1 MKINIVPTDIEDG
14 KSSPDLK
21 VNIPESPTG
30 RKGASPTGSPK
41 GRESKLTNNSKV
53 EEGGSPRSKLSP
65 MGMNAAAEDDGKPSR
80 IVDKREMDKILLNR
94 ETKVL
99 KEQLLDAVD
108 DLIVRQNKMTPVANF
123 ENFITE
129 TSARKVLKELLAEFN
144 VTAEVLTSKLST
156 Q

>member
-1 MKINIVPTDIEDG
+1 MVPTDIDDKG
-14 KSSPDLK
+14 PSPLK
-21 VNIPESPTG
+21 VDLPESPLG
-30 RKGASPTGSPK
+30 RKGASPDRSPESK
-41 GRESKLTNNSKV
+41 SPNNRGDSKLTMNS
-53 EEGGSPRSKLSP
+53 GNADASPKNKLASP
-65 MGMNAAAEDDGKPSR
+65 LGINSGDDGKPSR

-108 DLIVRQNKMTPVANF
+108 ELIVRQNKMTPVANF
-123 ENFITE
+123 ENFVTE

-144 VTAEVLTSKLST
+144 VTAEVLTTKLST

>member
-1 MKINIVPTDIEDG
+1 LKINIVPTDIEDG

-21 VNIPESPTG
+21 GNIPESPTG
-30 RKGASPTGSPK
+30 RKGASPT

>member
-1 MKINIVPTDIEDG
+1 MVPTDIDD
-14 KSSPDLK
+14 KASPGLK
-21 VNIPESPTG
+21 LNIPESPLG
-30 RKGASPTGSPK
+30 RKGASPTGSPTNK
-41 GRESKLTNNSKV
+41 SPTNRGESKLTNNSKV
-53 EEGGSPRSKLSP
+53 EEGGSPRNKLGSP
-65 MGMNAAAEDDGKPSR
+65 MGMNQEDDGKPSR

-144 VTAEVLTSKLST
+144 VTAEVLTTKLST
-156 Q
+156 

>member
-1 MKINIVPTDIEDG
+1 
-14 KSSPDLK
+14 
-21 VNIPESPTG
+21 VNIPESPLS
-30 RKGASPTGSPK
+30 RKGASPDQSQSPNNR
-41 GRESKLTNNSKV
+41 GESKLTNHSRND
-53 EEGGSPRSKLSP
+53 EGASPTNKLGSAL
-65 MGMNAAAEDDGKPSR
+65 GMNSGDDGKPSR

-108 DLIVRQNKMTPVANF
+108 ELIVRQNKMTPVANF
-123 ENFITE
+123 ENFVTE

-144 VTAEVLTSKLST
+144 VTAEVLTTKLST

>member
-1 MKINIVPTDIEDG
+1 MTNHSRNDE
-14 KSSPDLK
+14 
-21 VNIPESPTG
+21 
-30 RKGASPTGSPK
+30 GASPTNKLGSA
-41 GRESKLTNNSKV
+41 L
-53 EEGGSPRSKLSP
+53 
-65 MGMNAAAEDDGKPSR
+65 GMNSGDDGKPSR

-108 DLIVRQNKMTPVANF
+108 ELIVRQNKMTPVANF
-123 ENFITE
+123 ENFVTE

-144 VTAEVLTSKLST
+144 VTAEVLTTKLST

>member
-1 MKINIVPTDIEDG
+1 VVPTDIDDKG
-14 KSSPDLK
+14 PSPLK
-21 VNIPESPTG
+21 LNQPESPLG
-30 RKGASPTGSPK
+30 RKGTSPERSPESK
-41 GRESKLTNNSKV
+41 SPNNRGDSKLTMNSGNADASPKNKL
-53 EEGGSPRSKLSP
+53 GSPL
-65 MGMNAAAEDDGKPSR
+65 GMNSGDDGKPSR

-108 DLIVRQNKMTPVANF
+108 ELIVRQNKMTPVANF
-123 ENFITE
+123 ENFVTE

-144 VTAEVLTSKLST
+144 VTAEVLTTKLST